1 MLIINWLE
9 QLNSWLWSG
18 PLLLLLFG
26 TGVYLTIIL
35 KGFQFRYLGY
45 AFRAV
50 FAKQQTQAKGDISH
64 FEALMTSLA
73 GAIGTGSIVG
83 VATAVAIGGLGAI
96 FWMWVTALLGM
107 ATKYAESLLAVRYRH
122 VDARGEMIGGPMQY
136 IENGLGWKKLAI
148 VFAVLGVI
156 ATFGTGNMVQV
167 NAIVEGVGHV
177 WNINP
182 LWTGFAVL
190 IFTALVVVGGIRSIG
205 NVASILV
212 PFMATFYIVAALIV
226 IGAHIEHIPAAL
238 RHIVETAFTG
248 QAAVGAFT
256 GSTVA
261 LALQLGISNSIFSN
275 ESGLG
280 ISTIAAAAAKTD
292 SPARQGM
299 ITMTG
304 ALVSTLIVC
313 TMTALVLS
321 VTEVLGTTTI
331 DGQMLN
337 GASMAITAFKKT
349 ITGGEYVVAIGLV
362 LFAYT
367 TIIAWAYYGEK
378 CFEYLFGERWIPL
391 YRIIYI
397 LIILPG
403 AILDL
408 KTVWLVA
415 NVANALMV
423 IPNLIAVLGLS
434 KVVVSE
440 TNKLI
445 EEKNKE

>member
-1 MLIINWLE
+1 MLIIHWLE
-9 QLNSWLWSG
+9 LLNSWLWSG

-26 TGVYLTIIL
+26 TGLYLTIIL

-45 AFRAV
+45 AFRAAI
-50 FAKQQTQAKGDISH
+50 AKQQTQAKGDISH

-83 VATAVAIGGLGAI
+83 VATAVAVGGLGAI

-107 ATKYAESLLAVRYRH
+107 ATKYAESLLAVKYRH
-122 VDARGEMIGGPMQY
+122 MDARGEMIGGPMQY
-136 IENGLGWKKLAI
+136 IENGLGWKKFAI
-148 VFAVLGVI
+148 LFAVLGVI

-182 LWTGFAVL
+182 LWTG
-190 IFTALVVVGGIRSIG
+190 LVVLVFTGLVVIGGIRSIG
-205 NVASILV
+205 HVAAVLV
-212 PFMATFYIVAALIV
+212 PLMATFYIIAALIV

-238 RHIVETAFTG
+238 QHIVSSAFTG
-248 QAAVGAFT
+248 QAAIGAFT
-256 GSTVA
+256 GSTVV

-304 ALVSTLIVC
+304 ALISTMIVC
-313 TMTALVLS
+313 TMTGLVLS
-321 VTEVLGTTTI
+321 VTEVLGATTLE
-331 DGQMLN
+331 GQMLN

-349 ITGGEYVVAIGLV
+349 ITGGEYVVAIGLI

-378 CFEYLFGERWIPL
+378 CFEYLFGEKWIYF

-397 LIILPG
+397 LVILPG

-408 KTVWLVA
+408 ETVWLVA

-445 EEKNKE
+445 EETK